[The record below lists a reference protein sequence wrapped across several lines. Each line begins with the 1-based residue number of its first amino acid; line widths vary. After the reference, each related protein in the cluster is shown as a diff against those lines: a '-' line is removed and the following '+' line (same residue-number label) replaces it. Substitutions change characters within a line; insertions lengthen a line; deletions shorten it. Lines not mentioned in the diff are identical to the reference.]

1 MKNQNSLLQ
10 IVFKIISIVFHPL
23 LMPTYGTILF
33 LWAYPSISP
42 STPIE
47 EGDIVRTPQ
56 HVLMSVFINT
66 FMMPAIAILMMKG
79 IGFIKNLEMEDKKDR
94 IIPFIA
100 TMTFYIWAFL
110 AVKDYFNFMPNIY
123 IIFMLGTVISLMAS
137 FFINLFFKLSIHM
150 VGVSGLLVA
159 TMLMMM
165 SAEKS
170 LITIFLLIIT
180 LNGLIATA
188 RLYLKAHTVKEL
200 YIGFLVG
207 IGGQMLAVT
216 FFSKFLN

>member
-79 IGFIKNLEMEDKKDR
+79 IGFIKSLEMEDKKDR

-150 VGVSGLLVA
+150 VGISGLLVA

-207 IGGQMLAVT
+207 VGGQMLAVT
-216 FFSKFLN
+216 FFSKFLS